1 MMVTTIVNLG
11 NVDNRATEVY
21 TLMCTFCLYVA
32 YLSSDFMRVS
42 HCLFTTK
49 WPVSVHICACT
60 SVAAL
65 VDDGV
70 HRFAASSST
79 KMFHTE
85 NILGL
90 SIPGVP
96 LLGTDSPLRNKILTR
111 GWAQKE

>member
-1 MMVTTIVNLG
+1 MKTATTMVNLG
-11 NVDNRATEVY
+11 HVDNRATEVH
-21 TLMCTFCLYVA
+21 THG
-32 YLSSDFMRVS
+32 YLLLIRCMSSDFMRVS
-42 HCLFTTK
+42 HCLFTAK
-49 WPVSVHICACT
+49 WPVSVHICECT

-96 LLGTDSPLRNKILTR
+96 LFGTDSPLRNKILTR